1 VGGWAADT
9 TDVKRALI
17 LGLTFVAALAASQ
30 ATAGAAGLSLQ
41 SQSFQMS
48 GADDKDRLTVQ
59 CPGSTL
65 PYSGGMVGDP
75 IAADG
80 QGVYPHSF
88 ERLGVQRG
96 WHVTSVVFGL
106 PLAGNVLSSVLSN
119 VLGTLTSPASPP
131 PTASASHAVTLQ
143 VVCGPR
149 LGPVS
154 SPHSTLFVRPGESQ
168 TAVATCPRGNRIFA
182 GGFQRTNFVSDGGA
196 YVTASRALDD
206 RSWQVS
212 GSAFGRF
219 GGELTAIAYCLRSRG
234 PLVSDVSAQSPVPPL
249 NSATATTPGC
259 PPGSSLVAGGFEA
272 SPSGPAMVA
281 SAYFNPA
288 GGWSATAFNW
298 FGPAATLTSHGYCL
312 SGATIKRLA
321 RMRHG
326 TRGPG
331 ERSVRAPAALDAAL
345 KVAIAERVS
354 LNGCYPGPADLVDK
368 LHANGISAQLASN
381 PRAADRPGVVYV
393 LSAGASCERVRL
405 AMRRGKAVIVLDS
418 ASGEVRLQQHR

>member
-1 VGGWAADT
+1 
-9 TDVKRALI
+9 VKRVLLLCCAFVLPA
-17 LGLTFVAALAASQ
+17 VAAPVHVASAA
-30 ATAGAAGLSLQ
+30 ALSLQ

-48 GADDKDRLTVQ
+48 GADAKDRLTVQ
-59 CPGSTL
+59 CPGETL

-96 WHVTSVVFGL
+96 WHVTPVVFGL
-106 PLAGNVLSSVLSN
+106 PLAGNVLTN
-119 VLGTLTSPASPP
+119 VLGNVLGILPHSEN
-131 PTASASHAVTLQ
+131 PTQAANTTHSLTLQ

-154 SPHSTLFVRPGESQ
+154 SPHTTVFVRPGESQ
-168 TAVATCPRGNRIFA
+168 TAVATCPRGNRMFA

-206 RSWQVS
+206 RSWMAS

-219 GGELTAIAYCLRSRG
+219 GGELTAIAYCLRSPS
-234 PLVSDVSAQSPVPPL
+234 PLVSEVSAQAPVSPL
-249 NSATATTPGC
+249 GSATATTPGC
-259 PPGSSLVAGGFEA
+259 PPGSSLVGGGFEA
-272 SPSGPAMVA
+272 SPAGPAMVA
-281 SAYFNPA
+281 SAYFDPA

-298 FGPAATLTSHGYCL
+298 FGPAATLTSHGYCMSDAL
-312 SGATIKRLA
+312 IRKRT

-326 TRGPG
+326 KRGLG
-331 ERSVRAPAALDAAL
+331 ERSVKAPAALDAAL

-354 LNGCYPGPADLVDK
+354 LNGCYPGPADLVAN
-368 LHANGISAQLASN
+368 LRENGISAQVAPHPGASQ
-381 PRAADRPGVVYV
+381 RRGVVYV

-405 AMRRGKAVIVLDS
+405 AMRRGKSVVVLDS
-418 ASGEVRLQQHR
+418 ASGEVRLLRGR